1 LRGTRIAFNKDV
13 RVIRFLFLLSFMLV
27 LAAAGAQGAGLSGS
41 ETRFVY
47 VDQHGK
53 VQSAEVIS
61 RYSGKLK
68 NPFPH
73 LDPKLARAAT
83 IAEERAHAHS
93 RRSCWRYVKEALLA
107 AGAVDSYPQTALA
120 RQAGEELVNR
130 YGFTRL
136 PTRDPYQAPVG
147 SVLVYGSGRG
157 PGHVEIRTD
166 HGFVS
171 DFRTPTPSHRPLI
184 GIYAKVTSPSNR
196 G

>member
-1 LRGTRIAFNKDV
+1 M
-13 RVIRFLFLLSFMLV
+13 IRFSLLFSLIFALGAV
-27 LAAAGAQGAGLSGS
+27 GVRAAGGSDS

-61 RYSGKLK
+61 RFSGKLK

-120 RQAGEELVNR
+120 RQAGEELVRR

-136 PTRDPYQAPVG
+136 ATRDPYQAPIG

-157 PGHVEIRTD
+157 AGHVEIRTGR
-166 HGFVS
+166 GFVS
-171 DFRTPTPSHRPLI
+171 DFRTSTPSRRPLI
-184 GIYAKVTSPSNR
+184 GVYAKVTPSNR

>member
-1 LRGTRIAFNKDV
+1 M
-13 RVIRFLFLLSFMLV
+13 IRFLLLPILICPLV
-27 LAAAGAQGAGLSGS
+27 LATAGAAGLSKS

-47 VDQHGK
+47 VDRNGK

-61 RYSGKLK
+61 KYSGKLK
-68 NPFPH
+68 NPFPN

-107 AGAVDSYPQTALA
+107 AGAVDSYPQTPLA
-120 RQAGEELVNR
+120 RQAGDELVNR

-136 PTRDPYQAPVG
+136 ATRDPYQAPVG
-147 SVLVYGSGRG
+147 SVLVYGAGRG
-157 PGHVEIRTD
+157 PGHVEIRTNS
-166 HGFVS
+166 GFVS

-184 GIYAKVTSPSNR
+184 GIYAKVATPTRR

>member
-1 LRGTRIAFNKDV
+1 M
-13 RVIRFLFLLSFMLV
+13 IRFLLLLGLIFPLV
-27 LAAAGAQGAGLSGS
+27 LASAGAATPSNG

-61 RYSGKLK
+61 HFTGKLSK
-68 NPFPH
+68 NPFPN

-93 RRSCWRYVKEALLA
+93 RRCCWRYVKEALLA
-107 AGAVDSYPQTALA
+107 AGVVDSYPQTALA
-120 RQAGEELVNR
+120 RQAGDELVNR

-136 PTRDPYQAPVG
+136 ATRDPYQAPIG
-147 SVLVYGSGRG
+147 SVLVYGSKRG
-157 PGHVEIRTD
+157 SGHVEIRTS

-171 DFRTPTPSHRPLI
+171 DFRTPTPSRRPLI
-184 GIYAKVTSPSNR
+184 GVYAKVATPANR

>member
-1 LRGTRIAFNKDV
+1 
-13 RVIRFLFLLSFMLV
+13 VIRFSLLFSLIFALGV
-27 LAAAGAQGAGLSGS
+27 VGVRAAGGSDS

-47 VDQHGK
+47 VDQYGK

-61 RYSGKLK
+61 RFSGRLK

-120 RQAGEELVNR
+120 RQAGEELVRR

-136 PTRDPYQAPVG
+136 ATRDPYQAPIG

-157 PGHVEIRTD
+157 AGHVEIRTSR
-166 HGFVS
+166 GFVS
-171 DFRTPTPSHRPLI
+171 DFRTSTPSRRPLI
-184 GIYAKVTSPSNR
+184 GVYAKVTPSNR